1 MLTNLRIVSGLPG
14 GIFVNNL
21 RIGVRSDQGI
31 LHGILQKA
39 VESVDPLKIH
49 EIRSRWLGE
58 IALAGQ
64 PSTAVELT
72 AEERS
77 WLADHPTIRL
87 GIDPFYPPFEF
98 LDDNGNYAGIAA
110 DYVRIIEARLGV
122 NLEVAPFGTWND
134 VLDAFRAGA
143 VDLLPA
149 VNSTPERRESMEFTE
164 VYLDFPPVIMMRDDH
179 PLITGLSDLK
189 GRKIALVSGYATT
202 EEVISS
208 FPTVQRKLVNTPLEA
223 LLAVASG
230 EADAAVVNLA
240 IATFLIRDA
249 GIANLSVAAPVDLD
263 LPGLAFGVRP
273 DWQMFTGILDKALA
287 SISTQD
293 RAAIRADWVAIQ
305 FNTGIDLETIRN
317 IGIPAAVAVI
327 LIFVIFAYW
336 NRRLKVEVG
345 HRKEVEEQLLE
356 GDRRYQSI
364 VANIPGIVYQ
374 RALGP
379 QGQVTYPYVSSG
391 VQDLYGVRAESV
403 MADANVLLE
412 TLHPEDRDAFY
423 SSLTESARTLEPWNL
438 EFRISDAQG
447 AQKWIRV
454 SSNVRQA
461 EADSVI
467 WDGVLLD
474 ITERK
479 RALTELEKAR
489 DEAESAARA
498 KSAFLA
504 AMSHEIRTPMNGV
517 IGMLDLLTRTQLD
530 RDQRDMPNTIRDS
543 AFSLMRIIG
552 DILDFSKMEAGKL
565 KLESMTVS
573 LTEIVQ
579 SVADYLGPETRR
591 KGPNLLVFVDPA
603 RQRDVVGD
611 SVRLRQILFNLV
623 GNASK
628 FTDKGRVMIRGE
640 VSPATESR
648 PEELMLSVSDTGIGI
663 AAENMEMLF
672 EEFAQA
678 ETSTTRRFGGTG
690 LGLPICAHLT
700 SLMGGT
706 IEVDS
711 TVGQGSRF
719 SVRLPVLGDPV
730 PEAEQGRHD
739 ELAGLRVL
747 VVAKLSEVR
756 QIYENYL
763 RYWGGEFDA
772 AASVEDAIGSAS
784 QAADSN
790 RPFDVVVVGVNF
802 SAEDSDRL
810 CKAVRVSSPGTRFVI
825 STLDRH
831 GGSISRGDIVELSVD
846 PMRRA
851 SFVASV
857 AVAAGRESPEIARLE
872 GAADTDGVPAPT
884 IEEARGSNALILV
897 AEDNPTNRAVI
908 LRQLN
913 RLGLAAEVAENGTEA
928 RACGGT
934 IPMPWC

>member
-1 MLTNLRIVSGLPG
+1 
-14 GIFVNNL
+14 
-21 RIGVRSDQGI
+21 
-31 LHGILQKA
+31 
-39 VESVDPLKIH
+39 
-49 EIRSRWLGE
+49 
-58 IALAGQ
+58 
-64 PSTAVELT
+64 
-72 AEERS
+72 
-77 WLADHPTIRL
+77 
-87 GIDPFYPPFEF
+87 
-98 LDDNGNYAGIAA
+98 
-110 DYVRIIEARLGV
+110 
-122 NLEVAPFGTWND
+122 
-134 VLDAFRAGA
+134 
-143 VDLLPA
+143 
-149 VNSTPERRESMEFTE
+149 
-164 VYLDFPPVIMMRDDH
+164 
-179 PLITGLSDLK
+179 
-189 GRKIALVSGYATT
+189 
-202 EEVISS
+202 
-208 FPTVQRKLVNTPLEA
+208 
-223 LLAVASG
+223 
-230 EADAAVVNLA
+230 
-240 IATFLIRDA
+240 
-249 GIANLSVAAPVDLD
+249 
-263 LPGLAFGVRP
+263 
-273 DWQMFTGILDKALA
+273 
-287 SISTQD
+287 
-293 RAAIRADWVAIQ
+293 
-305 FNTGIDLETIRN
+305 
-317 IGIPAAVAVI
+317 
-327 LIFVIFAYW
+327 
-336 NRRLKVEVG
+336 
-345 HRKEVEEQLLE
+345 
-356 GDRRYQSI
+356 
-364 VANIPGIVYQ
+364 
-374 RALGP
+374 
-379 QGQVTYPYVSSG
+379 
-391 VQDLYGVRAESV
+391 

-447 AQKWIRV
+447 AQKWIRG

-498 KSAFLA
+498 KSVFLA

-530 RDQRDMPNTIRDS
+530 RDQRDMSNTIRDS
-543 AFSLMRIIG
+543 AFSLMRIID

-573 LTEIVQ
+573 LTEIVE
-579 SVADYLGPETRR
+579 SVADSLGPETRR
-591 KGPNLLVFVDPA
+591 KGLNLLVFVDPA

-623 GNASK
+623 GNAIK

-648 PEELMLSVSDTGIGI
+648 PGELMLSVSDTGIGI

-730 PEAEQGRHD
+730 PEAERGRHD

-872 GAADTDGVPAPT
+872 GAADTDGVPHRRSKR
-884 IEEARGSNALILV
+884 RG
-897 AEDNPTNRAVI
+897 DR
-908 LRQLN
+908 
-913 RLGLAAEVAENGTEA
+913 
-928 RACGGT
+928 
-934 IPMPWC
+934 MH